1 MQQYARPPYQ
11 VYPGTVGPY
20 PYPAYQPA
28 TATTNTNATV
38 GTSNV
43 NVGVGGGGNNIGYP
57 QRISQQQLP
66 LVNSNTQ
73 NLEQTQMLQIRTV
86 SAELENQGTTIAPP
100 AEAMKEV
107 KLINNNKEREMYDN
121 LADLYAII
129 KTLDHLEKAY
139 LRDAI
144 TANDYNTNCTKLINQ
159 YKTVQNL
166 VKDVAPDLTKFM
178 QEYRMDCKAAS
189 QRVKIGVS
197 ATVEHR
203 DPNAELNKTA
213 MYVAETVQ
221 YFITAM
227 DSLKLNMAAV
237 DQVQPLIQD
246 LVESLNRV
254 PSLPHDFEGKEKLKS
269 WLIIMNKMKAS
280 DELNPEQTRQLL
292 FDLETAYT
300 AFHKHLK

>member
-11 VYPGTVGPY
+11 GYPASMPYGYPPATGNPQNY
-20 PYPAYQPA
+20 PYPQPQQ
-28 TATTNTNATV
+28 
-38 GTSNV
+38 
-43 NVGVGGGGNNIGYP
+43 P
-57 QRISQQQLP
+57 QQSP
-66 LVNSNTQ
+66 LINSNPSG
-73 NLEQTQMLQIRTV
+73 NLEQQTQMLQIRTV
-86 SAELENQGTTIAPP
+86 SAELENQGNPVAPP

-129 KTLDHLEKAY
+129 KTLEHLEKAFF
-139 LRDAI
+139 RDAI
-144 TANDYNTNCTKLINQ
+144 SSTDYNTNCTKLINQ
-159 YKTVQNL
+159 YKTVQGL
-166 VKDVAPDLTKFM
+166 VKDVVPDLAKFM

-189 QRVKIGVS
+189 QRLKIGVP

-203 DPNAELNKTA
+203 DPNSEFTKTA

-254 PSLPHDFEGKEKLKS
+254 PSLPPDFEGKEKLKI
-269 WLIIMNKMKAS
+269 WLITMNKMKAS
-280 DELNPEQTRQLL
+280 DELNQEQTRQLL

>member
-1 MQQYARPPYQ
+1 VYTGSVPYGYAAPSNNP
-11 VYPGTVGPY
+11 
-20 PYPAYQPA
+20 PAYP
-28 TATTNTNATV
+28 
-38 GTSNV
+38 S
-43 NVGVGGGGNNIGYP
+43 YP
-57 QRISQQQLP
+57 QTIPQQSAP
-66 LVNSNTQ
+66 LANSNPP
-73 NLEQTQMLQIRTV
+73 NLEQQTQMLQIRTV
-86 SAELENQGTTIAPP
+86 SVEQENQGTTIAPP

-107 KLINNNKEREMYDN
+107 KLINNNKEREMFDN

-129 KTLDHLEKAY
+129 KTLEHLEKAY

-144 TANDYNTNCTKLINQ
+144 SATDYNSNCIKLINQ

-166 VKDVAPDLTKFM
+166 VKDVAPELTKFM

-189 QRVKIGVS
+189 QRLKIGVP
-197 ATVEHR
+197 ATVEQR
-203 DPNAELNKTA
+203 DPNAEMTKNPV
-213 MYVAETVQ
+213 YIAETVQ

-237 DQVQPLIQD
+237 DQVHPLIQD

-254 PSLPHDFEGKEKLKS
+254 TSLPSDFEGREKLKS
-269 WLIIMNKMKAS
+269 WLIVMNKMKAS
-280 DELNPEQTRQLL
+280 DELNPEQIRQML